1 MSYSYWCSH
10 LNPTIYIGQVI
21 STPPLK
27 CYPQVLS
34 QNDISLAY
42 LSSLKFPLI
51 NRSSFKPSKWWTTL
65 SYFRSLFND
74 HRRPF
79 VYYVERVYYVQY
91 LNMLKNFFC
100 YLNTEYLSSPMSFK
114 QHYKDTKT
122 FSNFQVFIIFF
133 LVLECPAFFP
143 TG

>member
-1 MSYSYWCSH
+1 MSYSYCSSE
-10 LNPTIYIGQVI
+10 LNPTIYTSQVI

-34 QNDISLAY
+34 QNDVSLAY
-42 LSSLKFPLI
+42 SSSLRS
-51 NRSSFKPSKWWTTL
+51 RSSFKPSKWWTTL

-79 VYYVERVYYVQY
+79 MYYVERVYYVQY

-114 QHYKDTKT
+114 QHYKDTKL
-122 FSNFQVFIIFF
+122 FLNFQVFCKIFF
-133 LVLECPAFFP
+133 LDC
-143 TG
+143 